1 MHFVFYA
8 PEKNTVEEV
17 DQIKAF
23 AINSTATDFIKHIAG
38 LDEADLKT
46 ISTICAEKTNV
57 KSYPKITKE
66 MLATTLLRLILG
78 LTNLDVWVVPQ
89 SPHRLD
95 DNEEN
100 EEEFFSSD
108 DDILMEDEGGS
119 YFVNKNEIVKDAKE
133 MLAEGVAAEKLPGRF
148 KEVFSEY
155 LLKLKKARTTKKK
168 KDQGAAKSDGS
179 EGNEDGEKANENNS
193 TANDGNAKKDCVP
206 AVTNP
211 ARKDAS
217 TAKDGDAT
225 EGGVPA
231 EKDSAVKDNSAAE
244 GIGEDD
250 TGREKEKEVV
260 DISESG
266 TVGANA
272 KSGGDVVSSVESVI
286 SKDSRNANEGDH
298 AKKKAEAKKSHDK
311 SDSSDAGR
319 SRKDQCHLFWQ
330 GKCPFGT
337 SGRSSS
343 DGSKCEGWHPK
354 KCQKFIKFGFKE
366 GGCTDKKCLD
376 LHPKIC
382 FKNMQGK
389 KCNKIDCTFLHPQS
403 YVVQQ
408 KQGQHS
414 TQESK
419 GDKKSAEK
427 VDNAQVAK
435 NKKKQQ
441 QPPPSSADAKNNK
454 GGKHSAGP
462 KGNQGKSPAVASG
475 PKKDDKEEATEVAP
489 EGVAGVTPAGS
500 PFHEFR
506 LQLMQ
511 IKEQIQTMQAMQ
523 QWLLTSMRPLQQQH
537 QMPLMQP
544 MQPMQSMG
552 MLANQAMTP
561 FAR

>member
-217 TAKDGDAT
+217 TAKDGNAT

-272 KSGGDVVSSVESVI
+272 KSGGDVVSTVESVI
-286 SKDSRNANEGDH
+286 SKDFCFD
-298 AKKKAEAKKSHDK
+298 
-311 SDSSDAGR
+311 
-319 SRKDQCHLFWQ
+319 
-330 GKCPFGT
+330 T
-337 SGRSSS
+337 SI
-343 DGSKCEGWHPK
+343 P
-354 KCQKFIKFGFKE
+354 
-366 GGCTDKKCLD
+366 
-376 LHPKIC
+376 
-382 FKNMQGK
+382 
-389 KCNKIDCTFLHPQS
+389 
-403 YVVQQ
+403 
-408 KQGQHS
+408 
-414 TQESK
+414 
-419 GDKKSAEK
+419 
-427 VDNAQVAK
+427 
-435 NKKKQQ
+435 
-441 QPPPSSADAKNNK
+441 
-454 GGKHSAGP
+454 
-462 KGNQGKSPAVASG
+462 
-475 PKKDDKEEATEVAP
+475 
-489 EGVAGVTPAGS
+489 
-500 PFHEFR
+500 HE
-506 LQLMQ
+506 
-511 IKEQIQTMQAMQ
+511 
-523 QWLLTSMRPLQQQH
+523 
-537 QMPLMQP
+537 
-544 MQPMQSMG
+544 
-552 MLANQAMTP
+552 
-561 FAR
+561 

>member
-100 EEEFFSSD
+100 EEELFSSD

-155 LLKLKKARTTKKK
+155 LSKLKKARTTKKK

-179 EGNEDGEKANENNS
+179 EGNKDGEKANESNS
-193 TANDGNAKKDCVP
+193 TANDGDATKDGVPAATDPARKDTSTANVGDATKDGVP
-206 AVTNP
+206 AVT
-211 ARKDAS
+211 DS
-217 TAKDGDAT
+217 TVTD
-225 EGGVPA
+225 E
-231 EKDSAVKDNSAAE
+231 SAVNGISAK
-244 GIGEDD
+244 GK
-250 TGREKEKEVV
+250 EKEKEVEVV
-260 DISESG
+260 DIEGNG
-266 TVGANA
+266 TAGANA
-272 KSGGDVVSSVESVI
+272 KSGGGEVNTVESDI
-286 SKDSRNANEGDH
+286 SKDSRNANEGDN

-408 KQGQHS
+408 RQAQHS

-419 GDKKSAEK
+419 GEKKSADK
-427 VDNAQVAK
+427 VGNVVAK

-441 QPPPSSADAKNNK
+441 QPPPPSADAKNNK
-454 GGKHSAGP
+454 GGKQSAGP
-462 KGNQGKSPAVASG
+462 KGTQGKSPAVASG

-489 EGVAGVTPAGS
+489 EDVAGVTPAGS

-537 QMPLMQP
+537 PMPLMQP
-544 MQPMQSMG
+544 MQPLQSMG

>member
-1 MHFVFYA
+1 M
-8 PEKNTVEEV
+8 
-17 DQIKAF
+17 
-23 AINSTATDFIKHIAG
+23 
-38 LDEADLKT
+38 
-46 ISTICAEKTNV
+46 

-217 TAKDGDAT
+217 TAKDGNAT

-244 GIGEDD
+244 GIGE
-250 TGREKEKEVV
+250 
-260 DISESG
+260 SG

-272 KSGGDVVSSVESVI
+272 
-286 SKDSRNANEGDH
+286 
-298 AKKKAEAKKSHDK
+298 
-311 SDSSDAGR
+311 
-319 SRKDQCHLFWQ
+319 
-330 GKCPFGT
+330 
-337 SGRSSS
+337 
-343 DGSKCEGWHPK
+343 
-354 KCQKFIKFGFKE
+354 
-366 GGCTDKKCLD
+366 
-376 LHPKIC
+376 
-382 FKNMQGK
+382 
-389 KCNKIDCTFLHPQS
+389 
-403 YVVQQ
+403 
-408 KQGQHS
+408 
-414 TQESK
+414 
-419 GDKKSAEK
+419 
-427 VDNAQVAK
+427 
-435 NKKKQQ
+435 
-441 QPPPSSADAKNNK
+441 
-454 GGKHSAGP
+454 
-462 KGNQGKSPAVASG
+462 
-475 PKKDDKEEATEVAP
+475 
-489 EGVAGVTPAGS
+489 
-500 PFHEFR
+500 
-506 LQLMQ
+506 
-511 IKEQIQTMQAMQ
+511 
-523 QWLLTSMRPLQQQH
+523 
-537 QMPLMQP
+537 
-544 MQPMQSMG
+544 
-552 MLANQAMTP
+552 
-561 FAR
+561 